1 MLKDI
6 TENYKKAIKQNKNII
21 LDNYS
26 IKSGLL
32 LKFDINTKVS
42 DLKDEDYLIVD
53 KKNENINKIELLN
66 WFKIRDF
73 YSGVI
78 STNKAIDLP
87 AKKILSSNYL
97 TVFIKKDVFPEV
109 GKPEQ
114 MMNKEKLKERISG
127 YYDAL
132 SKTEEKFISI
142 FSESIFVDKSKNYE
156 DYLKQYFTKE
166 YNYIKDKERSEAIRK
181 HKEYLINNLDEI
193 IDIIKIINEKSKF
206 ENYIKIFFDEAE
218 EIYEMENR
226 VYTMP
231 SLFNINKFNIIE
243 NGELFGLPSND
254 MNTNEKKPFLLSRT
268 MKHNVPYRE
277 TLDDVQDT
285 KNFYEWLKLQNRN
298 QREGIRLNYDFD
310 YDGTSSFKNT
320 DSFYNIH
327 MTNKEN
333 SIDEFDNIPFSI
345 SKINFNYRN
354 YLKIY
359 YKDEKGNSKIVLD
372 ESIYDL
378 ASLEKK
384 VNQYYFSGRMS
395 GYYKN
400 NEDDIKIKPTEFT
413 PMLKVLLLNSRDA
426 FYDYFKNG
434 VDISIKKM
442 INKISMEVIEEQL
455 RHTVKGKNSYKVQ
468 MAYNLR
474 LSFLEFF
481 NIEGGK
487 EMADKISSIM
497 ENLKTKLD
505 DTEKVVTCESDE
517 EFYFTSGQ
525 LAYYILSKSQSQSN
539 DFGIFEHFLQAKNSE
554 QLKLK
559 LGESLEIYRHAISMK
574 NIKFKNAMA
583 MVMGYETDEKISGKM
598 KDMLLAGI
606 LANNVFYEKN
616 KKMEA
621 VNDEE

>member
-26 IKSGLL
+26 LKSGLL

-42 DLKDEDYLIVD
+42 DLKDEDYLIAD

-97 TVFIKKDVFPEV
+97 TVFIKKDAFPEV

-114 MMNKEKLKERISG
+114 MMNREKLKERISG

-132 SKTEEKFISI
+132 GKTEEKFISI

-166 YNYIKDKERSEAIRK
+166 YNYIKDKERSEVIKK

-193 IDIIKIINEKSKF
+193 IDIIKIINEKSEF
-206 ENYIKIFFDEAE
+206 GNYIKIFFNEAE

-243 NGELFGLPSND
+243 NEKLFGLPSND

-285 KNFYEWLKLQNRN
+285 KNFYEWLKLQNHN
-298 QREGIRLNYDFD
+298 QREGIRLNYDFN
-310 YDGTSSFKNT
+310 YDGTSPFKND

-333 SIDEFDNIPFSI
+333 SIDEFDNIPFST

-354 YLKIY
+354 YLKICHE
-359 YKDEKGNSKIVLD
+359 DEKGIPKIVLN

-378 ASLEKK
+378 TSLEKK

-455 RHTVKGKNSYKVQ
+455 CHTVKGKNLYKVQ

-505 DTEKVVTCESDE
+505 DTEKVVTCGSDE

>member
-21 LDNYS
+21 LDNYFMEN
-26 IKSGLL
+26 GLL

-42 DLKDEDYLIVD
+42 DLKDEDYLIID
-53 KKNENINKIELLN
+53 EKNENINKIELLN

-73 YSGVI
+73 YSEVI
-78 STNKAIDLP
+78 SSNKAIGLP
-87 AKKILSSNYL
+87 AKEISSSNYL
-97 TVFIKKDVFPEV
+97 TVFIKKEDFPEV
-109 GKPEQ
+109 GKSGK
-114 MMNKEKLKERISG
+114 MMSKEKLKERISG

-132 SKTEEKFISI
+132 NKAEKKFISI
-142 FSESIFVDKSKNYE
+142 FSESIFIDKSKSYE
-156 DYLKQYFTKE
+156 DYLKQYFTEE
-166 YNYIKDKERSEAIRK
+166 YNYIKNKDRSEAIEK
-181 HKEYLINNLDEI
+181 HREYLIDNLDEI
-193 IDIIKIINEKSKF
+193 IDIIKMINEKSKF
-206 ENYIKIFFDEAE
+206 GKYIKIFFNEAE
-218 EIYEMENR
+218 EIYEMESH
-226 VYTMP
+226 VYTIP
-231 SLFNINKFNIIE
+231 NLFNKNKFNIIE
-243 NGELFGLPSND
+243 NGEILGLPSND
-254 MNTNEKKPFLLSRT
+254 MNTNDKKPFLLSRT

-285 KNFYEWLKLQNRN
+285 KNFYGWLKLQNSN
-298 QREGIRLNYDFD
+298 QKEGIRLNYD
-310 YDGTSSFKNT
+310 GTSPFKNT

-327 MTNKEN
+327 MTGN
-333 SIDEFDNIPFSI
+333 SIDEFDNIPFST

-354 YLKIY
+354 YLKICY
-359 YKDEKGNSKIVLD
+359 EVEKGNSKIVLD

-395 GYYKN
+395 GYYKS
-400 NEDDIKIKPTEFT
+400 NEDDIKITPTEFT

-434 VDISIKKM
+434 VDISIKKT

-455 RHTVKGKNSYKVQ
+455 CHTVKGRNLYKVQ

-487 EMADKISSIM
+487 EMADKIRSIM
-497 ENLKTKLD
+497 KNLKTKLD
-505 DTEKVVTCESDE
+505 DKKEVVTCESDE

-525 LAYYILSKSQSQSN
+525 LAFYILSQSESQNN

-554 QLKLK
+554 QLKRRLD
-559 LGESLEIYRHAISMK
+559 ESLEIYRHAVSMN

-616 KKMEA
+616 KESGA
-621 VNDEE
+621 TNDGK